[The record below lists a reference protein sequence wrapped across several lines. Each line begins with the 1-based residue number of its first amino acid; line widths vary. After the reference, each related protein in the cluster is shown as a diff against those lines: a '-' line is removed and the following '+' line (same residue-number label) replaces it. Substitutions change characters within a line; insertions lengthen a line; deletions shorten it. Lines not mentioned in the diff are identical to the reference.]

1 MQGVRLSS
9 FVCSVLYSHAGGLE
23 TMSTF
28 DAKIQPAIGSQYP
41 SVVVPIINA
50 ASHSID
56 IMMYEWKWYS
66 HENAG
71 GVEKFNLAIQGA
83 ARRGVKVRVLM
94 NIESMGHAITK
105 INTRT
110 EQFLR
115 LAGIEVKFGQI
126 GVATHAKLL
135 IFDNRLMVLGSHNI
149 SKGSFSRNQEASIV
163 VEGGE
168 AIRAYIDYFGLLWQ
182 QMNNG

>member
-1 MQGVRLSS
+1 
-9 FVCSVLYSHAGGLE
+9 
-23 TMSTF
+23 MSTF
-28 DAKIQPAIGSQYP
+28 DAKITPIIGTTYAD
-41 SVVVPIINA
+41 VVVPLINQA
-50 ASHSID
+50 TQTLE
-56 IMMYEWKWYS
+56 IMMYEWKWYT
-66 HENAG
+66 HEAAG
-71 GVEKFNLAIQGA
+71 GVEKFNLAIQNA
-83 ARRGVKVRVLM
+83 ARRGVKTRVLL

-105 INTRT
+105 INSRT

-135 IFDNRLMVLGSHNI
+135 IFDQRFMVLGSHNI

-168 AIRAYIDYFGLLWQ
+168 AIRQYIDYFALLWQ
-182 QMNNG
+182 QTNNG

>member
-1 MQGVRLSS
+1 MPS
-9 FVCSVLYSHAGGLE
+9 
-23 TMSTF
+23 F
-28 DAKIQPAIGSQYP
+28 DAKIQPAIGSNYP
-41 SVVVPIINA
+41 NVVTPIINA
-50 ASHSID
+50 AGHSID

-66 HENAG
+66 HESAG
-71 GVEKFNLAIQGA
+71 GVEKFNLAIQNA
-83 ARRGVKVRVLM
+83 ARRGVKVRVLL

-115 LAGIEVKFGQI
+115 LSSIEVKFGQI

-135 IFDNRLMVLGSHNI
+135 IIDDRLMVLGSHNI

-168 AIRAYIDYFGLLWQ
+168 AIRQYIDYFGLLWQ
-182 QMNNG
+182 QTNNG